1 MLIVPANTFPDEA
14 WYIFNAFCAVACNLM
29 PFVPLPVVSAR
40 LAIKDILLWS
50 FKLWKQIQ
58 LPIRQAG
65 SLMEMLVARVSNKT
79 NWNRAADPACTAY
92 TTATTAWI
100 SPGNIAAILDWA
112 QSKELCF

>member
-14 WYIFNAFCAVACNLM
+14 WYVFNAFCAVANGLA
-29 PFVPLPVVSAR
+29 VVSAR

-79 NWNRAADPACTAY
+79 NWNQAADPACTAY